1 MPKIRVE
8 TEVPSSEYCDGCIY
22 KYYDMAGFYWCILLH
37 KKIPL
42 GRRCDECKQAE
53 VNDEKINQ

>member
-1 MPKIRVE
+1 MGKIRVE
-8 TEVPSSEYCDGCIY
+8 TVVPSGKYCDGCIY

-42 GRRCDECKQAE
+42 GRRCDECIQAE
-53 VNDEKINQ
+53 VKEQ